1 MQQLTGANAFIAQ
14 MGYLTTRFNRSFGPY
29 VPLIMGMT
37 QFLSALFSMYYLYR
51 FDRKKMLLIGNLGT
65 SLCCFGLAITFVFL
79 PEYSNGIWIV
89 LALIITFMI
98 FNGLM
103 IVPSVP
109 LYLPTVGTKRN
120 LQLSQVTNW
129 LACGVAIDLFVT
141 I

>member
-14 MGYLTTRFNRSFGPY
+14 MGYVTTRFNHSFGPY

-37 QFLSALFSMYYLYR
+37 QFLSALFSMYYLYK

-65 SLCCFGLAITFVFL
+65 SLCCFGLGITFVFL
-79 PEYSNGIWIV
+79 PEYFNGIWIV
-89 LALIITFMI
+89 LALIVTFMM

-109 LYLPTVGTKRN
+109 LYLPTVGTKKN

-129 LACGVAIDLFVT
+129 MACGVAIGLFV
-141 I
+141 II